1 MNYNHQA
8 IYPGKLVHP
17 KCSVTAANTNFDGTG
32 TLATLYTAPTGGAIL
47 ISLTVQA
54 IMDTTAGFVNV
65 FIDDGAGNIDLYK
78 SIPVTAT
85 TITAGSTPPFRDTLT
100 PDSGEGIYLP
110 AGYIIKLGTYTGDD
124 FKGHAEVGE
133 IINS

>member
-17 KCSVTAANTNFDGTG
+17 TCVVDATNTNFDGTG
-32 TLATLYTAPTGGAIL
+32 TLATLYTAPSGGAIL

-54 IMDTTAGFVNV
+54 IVTTTAGFVGV
-65 FIDDGAGNIDLYK
+65 FIDNGSTVRLYK
-78 SIPVTAT
+78 VITVTAT
-85 TITAGSTPPFRDTLT
+85 TIAAGSTPPFRETLT

-110 AGYIIKLGTYTGDD
+110 AGYIVKLSTYTGED
-124 FKGHAEVGE
+124 FHAHAEVGE
-133 IINS
+133 LINS

>member
-17 KCSVTAANTNFDGTG
+17 TVIVDTTNTNFDGTG
-32 TLATLYTAPTGGAIL
+32 TLATLYTAPAGGAIL

-54 IMDTTAGFVNV
+54 IVNTTAGFVGV
-65 FIDDGAGNIDLYK
+65 FIDNGSTIRLYK
-78 SIPVTAT
+78 VIAVSAT
-85 TITAGSTPPFRDTLT
+85 TITAGTTPPFRDTLT

-110 AGYIIKLGTYTGDD
+110 EGYIVKLSSYTGED
-124 FKGHAEVGE
+124 FHAHAEVGE
-133 IINS
+133 LANS